1 VTTPTHPTG
10 TTAAGTTAAGTTESA
25 LGAADL
31 QFVEQLVADR
41 IGVRL
46 EGKAYL
52 IESRLQHL
60 VREFGDADLVAFVAR
75 VRRRDEAATDAVIDA
90 MTTNET
96 SFFRDQH
103 PFESLASHVFPAL
116 LEGPGRGGLT
126 IWNAA
131 CSSGQ
136 ESYSL
141 AMLILEHFPQ
151 AAPLTKII
159 STDVSPAMVE
169 RTRTGEYSRF
179 EVNRGLSTAR
189 AVKYFDQVGR
199 KWKVKPELA
208 RMVDVRELNL
218 LEQWRQ
224 IPRCDLVLLRNVLI
238 YFPDVTKRDIMQR
251 IRTSV
256 LQPHGCLMLGT
267 SESTHGIDPGYE
279 PRKVG
284 QSTFYFPTGTQQ

>member
-1 VTTPTHPTG
+1 MTAAAETG
-10 TTAAGTTAAGTTESA
+10 TVVAA
-25 LGAADL
+25 LGSDDL
-31 QFVEQLVADR
+31 LFIETLVSDR

-46 EGKAYL
+46 EEKAYL

-60 VREFGDADLVAFVAR
+60 VREFGDSDLSAFVAR
-75 VRRRDEAATDAVIDA
+75 VRRRDRAAEDAVVDA

-103 PFESLASHVFPAL
+103 PFESLAKNVFPAVL
-116 LEGPGRGGLT
+116 DGSNKRGLT

-141 AMLILEHFPQ
+141 AMLILEHFPHE
-151 AAPLTKII
+151 APLTRII
-159 STDVSPAMVE
+159 STDVSPAMVA
-169 RTRTGEYSRF
+169 RTKTGEYSRF
-179 EVNRGLSTAR
+179 EINRGLSTGHAM
-189 AVKYFDQVGR
+189 KYFDQVGR

-218 LEQWRQ
+218 LGAWPQ
-224 IPRCDLVLLRNVLI
+224 IPKCDLVLLRNVLI
-238 YFPDVTKRDIMQR
+238 YFPTNVKQDILR
-251 IRTSV
+251 RVRTSI

-267 SESTHGIDPGYE
+267 SESTHGVDTGYE
-279 PRKVG
+279 PRKKG
-284 QSTFYFPTGTQQ
+284 DSTFYFSTGSQS